1 MAHNNTIISPV
12 TLGEFGHAY
21 MKWSTFVFLVP
32 SQLPTDGLISIS
44 FQLRFEYPRTVRQCG
59 GTVSQAFEDSRA
71 RGLEGS
77 CARLGSGVGRK
88 ASMGKRVLRTL

>member
-1 MAHNNTIISPV
+1 MWHIIISPV

-21 MKWSTFVFLVP
+21 MKWSTLVFLVQR
-32 SQLPTDGLISIS
+32 QLPTDDLISIS
-44 FQLRFEYPRTVRQCG
+44 LQLRFEYPRTLRQCG
-59 GTVSQAFEDSRA
+59 GTASQGLEDSGA

-88 ASMGKRVLRTL
+88 ASV